1 MNINT
6 CPKKCIGKSDTF
18 KKKNTCSYCRYIYE
32 HLRNYKYMCQ
42 QFYTHVHYTGNLD
55 IHQLSG
61 CSMILDIK
69 VKDEVIVV
77 FTTVELRQAIC
88 VIGSATRRPRK
99 FKP

>member
-1 MNINT
+1 
-6 CPKKCIGKSDTF
+6 
-18 KKKNTCSYCRYIYE
+18 
-32 HLRNYKYMCQ
+32 
-42 QFYTHVHYTGNLD
+42 
-55 IHQLSG
+55 
-61 CSMILDIK
+61 MILDIK